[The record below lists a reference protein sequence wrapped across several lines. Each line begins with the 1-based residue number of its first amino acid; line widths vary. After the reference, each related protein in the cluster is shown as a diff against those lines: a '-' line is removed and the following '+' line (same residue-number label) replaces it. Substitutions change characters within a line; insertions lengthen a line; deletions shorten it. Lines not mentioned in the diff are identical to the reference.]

1 MKFILAS
8 ASPRRKEILDTV
20 GYKFDIIPSESEE
33 KIKDGLSPKDTVEA
47 LAYQKALDVY
57 AAHPDCVVLG
67 ADTIVVFDGEILGKP
82 RDKEDAKRML
92 KMLSGQTH
100 EVRTGYC
107 VLGGNMEIVLSE
119 CTLVTFFELSDEEI
133 ENYINTGEPMDK
145 AGAYG
150 IQGKGALLVRSILGD
165 YFNVVGLPVANVSRC
180 LKMAGIEPEKNQ

>member
-1 MKFILAS
+1 MKLILAS
-8 ASPRRKEILDTV
+8 ASPRRKEILENI
-20 GYKFDIIPSESEE
+20 GYKFEVIPSESEE
-33 KIKDGLSPKDTVEA
+33 KLKDGLSPKDTVEA

-57 AAHPDCVVLG
+57 SDNPESIVLG
-67 ADTIVVFDGEILGKP
+67 ADTVVVFDGKILGKP
-82 RDKEDAKRML
+82 KDKQDARRML

-100 EVRTGYC
+100 EVRTGYA
-107 VLGGNMEIVLSE
+107 VLGGNTEIVLSE
-119 CTLVTFFELSDEEI
+119 CTLVTFFSLSDEEI

-180 LKMAGIEPEKNQ
+180 LKMVGIEPENK